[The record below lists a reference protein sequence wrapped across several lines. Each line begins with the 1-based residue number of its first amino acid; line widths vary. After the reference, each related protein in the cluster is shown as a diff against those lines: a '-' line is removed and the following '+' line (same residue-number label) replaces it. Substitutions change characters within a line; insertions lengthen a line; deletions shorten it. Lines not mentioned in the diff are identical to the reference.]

1 MCIVNV
7 SMLLRSI
14 RGSRIA
20 KQGHYTFAKKSST
33 EPHHGIIRSGSRPPN
48 DSPATQEDMKDK
60 QSLRAPSGK
69 RFSQEDPTSEDFTRT
84 LWASAG
90 WGAGM
95 AIVVAVMYRALF
107 DR

>member
-1 MCIVNV
+1 
-7 SMLLRSI
+7 MLLRSI
-14 RGSRIA
+14 RASQIA
-20 KQGHYTFAKKSST
+20 RQSHYTLAKKSST

-48 DSPATQEDMKDK
+48 EESQEEKKDK

-69 RFSQEDPTSEDFTRT
+69 RFSQEDPSSEDFTRT
-84 LWASAG
+84 VWASAG

-95 AIVVAVMYRALF
+95 AIVVAVMCRALY